1 MNENFLLQKG
11 TTKSLTR
18 ASIKGDGQHV
28 TSKDPTKLQDRFH
41 FARLWATSFVDL
53 GIQVKEIHWN
63 CKESKEISCIIELI
77 LHGMLAV
84 GEEMR
89 SESISNKLSKVKFGE
104 QTQKNKL
111 QQPF

>member
-1 MNENFLLQKG
+1 
-11 TTKSLTR
+11 
-18 ASIKGDGQHV
+18 
-28 TSKDPTKLQDRFH
+28 
-41 FARLWATSFVDL
+41 
-53 GIQVKEIHWN
+53 
-63 CKESKEISCIIELI
+63 
-77 LHGMLAV
+77 MLAV